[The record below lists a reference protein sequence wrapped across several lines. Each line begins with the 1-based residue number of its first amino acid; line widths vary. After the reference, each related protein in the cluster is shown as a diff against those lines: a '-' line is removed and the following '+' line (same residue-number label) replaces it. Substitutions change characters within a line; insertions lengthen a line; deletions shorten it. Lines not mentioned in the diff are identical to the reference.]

1 MLRQLVSGVFME
13 LSLRR
18 IALSLVFAIGLGAC
32 SKPAPPPPPP
42 QVSVI
47 KVEPQSVPLERAFV
61 GRLSPYLS
69 ANVTARV
76 SGVLLKRVYTEGSQV
91 HAGQLLFEIDPA
103 VYQAQLDNDVALEA
117 EDRATYI
124 NDQITA
130 ERNRKLLPVG
140 SVSQQTVDNS
150 DAAERSAAA
159 KVKADEAIVKSARVQ
174 LDYTHVKS
182 PISGIAGQQQ
192 ATVGAVVGTSTSD
205 AGGNGTLLTTVQQID
220 PMYANFTISSA
231 DLATLEQAKANG
243 SVDLSQQNQI
253 KVKVTL
259 PNRSPYG
266 NAGTLDFSDVTV
278 NAATGAVNLRAL
290 VPNPQ
295 RRLLPGMY
303 VSLVVNFG
311 AQNNVFLVP
320 QVAVQ
325 RDTSSAYV
333 MVVGPDSKVAR
344 KDVEAT
350 DALGANWVVTK
361 GLASGDQ
368 VIVNGIQMAHEKA
381 TVQVVA
387 APPAGAPAGAPAAA
401 AAAPGTAPAPGQQTP
416 GDATAAAAASSASAS
431 TTK

>member
-1 MLRQLVSGVFME
+1 ME

-18 IALSLVFAIGLGAC
+18 IALSLIFVLGLGAC

-42 QVSVI
+42 QVSVMKI
-47 KVEPQSVPLERAFV
+47 EPQSVPLVRTFV

-91 HAGQLLFEIDPA
+91 HAGQLLFQIDPA
-103 VYQAQLDNDVALEA
+103 VYQAQLDNDVALMA
-117 EDRATYI
+117 QDQATYI
-124 NDQITA
+124 NDRVTA

-150 DAAERSAAA
+150 DAAERSAEA
-159 KVKADEAIVKSARVQ
+159 KVKADEAVVKSARVQ
-174 LDYTHVKS
+174 LDYTRVTS

-192 ATVGAVVGTSTSD
+192 ATVGAVVGSSTSD

-231 DLATLEQAKANG
+231 DLATLEQAKVNG

-253 KVKVTL
+253 KVQITL
-259 PNRSPYG
+259 PNHTPYG
-266 NAGTLDFSDVTV
+266 SAGTLDFSDITV
-278 NAATGAVNLRAL
+278 NATTGAVNLRAL

-303 VSLVVNFG
+303 VSLMVNFG
-311 AQNNVFLVP
+311 TQNNVFLVP
-320 QVAVQ
+320 QTVVQ
-325 RDTSSAYV
+325 RDTVGAFV

-344 KDVEAT
+344 KDIEAS
-350 DALGANWVVTK
+350 DSQGSNWIVTK

-368 VIVNGIQMAHEKA
+368 VIVTGLAMAHEKA

-387 APPAGAPAGAPAAA
+387 APPAGAPAGAPG
-401 AAAPGTAPAPGQQTP
+401 AAPGAPSAGSAAGQQTP
-416 GDATAAAAASSASAS
+416 GDATTSAPAASSASPS